1 MAERTYR
8 IGEAASLLN
17 LKTYVLRFWE
27 TEFPQL
33 VPLRTEKGQR
43 LYTEADLA
51 LLRRIRFLLHER
63 GLTIEGARRML
74 AERGGASASGANDLA
89 VVDVAGLVGFGEDD
103 PDDMAL
109 ADLPGEG
116 DSLADA
122 DAELDD
128 ASVAAPYGAGPASTA
143 SFADAQ
149 GSTVSAPASRV
160 QAWDQYLHGLLLPD
174 DAAEAPA
181 DSQHGHAK
189 PRHAD
194 VAPASGGA
202 SPETM
207 HAIIA
212 ELEAL
217 RRLLAGTD

>member
-33 VPLRTEKGQR
+33 DPLRTEKGQR

-74 AERGGASASGANDLA
+74 AERG
-89 VVDVAGLVGFGEDD
+89 VAAG
-103 PDDMAL
+103 
-109 ADLPGEG
+109 PG
-116 DSLADA
+116 LADA
-122 DAELDD
+122 APGLAELRDFGPDAPDMPELPEADD
-128 ASVAAPYGAGPASTA
+128 VGGDQQADAGFDDETRHAGPAS
-143 SFADAQ
+143 
-149 GSTVSAPASRV
+149 VRPAARM

-174 DAAEAPA
+174 EGAAVNSGPAHGGDAAPRKARSDDAAPP
-181 DSQHGHAK
+181 GTV
-189 PRHAD
+189 R
-194 VAPASGGA
+194 
-202 SPETM
+202 E
-207 HAIIA
+207 IIA

-217 RRLLAGTD
+217 RRLLAGAD